1 MSDIKVAINGILG
14 KMGQSV
20 LNATLNADGI
30 IPISG
35 CDSEKFIKSD
45 HINTSSGK
53 VNLYSDLSL
62 IHI

>member
-45 HINTSSGK
+45 HINR
-53 VNLYSDLSL
+53 
-62 IHI
+62 